1 MIWFFGLFFA
11 FSVKKKSEKKFIQKK
26 IYKSVFGAKFQ
37 IKLKKKNDFAE
48 IRIFAQYFKASKVEK
63 IG

>member
-1 MIWFFGLFFA
+1 MIFRAFFLHFQL
-11 FSVKKKSEKKFIQKK
+11 KKKTEKKFIQKK

-37 IKLKKKNDFAE
+37 IKLKKNDFAE

>member
-1 MIWFFGLFFA
+1 MIFRAFFLHFQL
-11 FSVKKKSEKKFIQKK
+11 KKSENKFIQKK

-37 IKLKKKNDFAE
+37 IKLKKNDFAE